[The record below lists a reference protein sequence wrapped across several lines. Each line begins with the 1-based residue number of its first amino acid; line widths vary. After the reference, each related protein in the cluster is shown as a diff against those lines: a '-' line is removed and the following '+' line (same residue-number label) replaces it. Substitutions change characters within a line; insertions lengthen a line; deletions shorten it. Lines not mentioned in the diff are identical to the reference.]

1 MIVQGL
7 HTDTH
12 RHIKKMTRKYP
23 NPLRTVEPYENP
35 EKPDSKRV
43 LLCSFRRWR
52 RRVSQRAGSEVR
64 FFCVALKASLRDRSW
79 ILGLGMARAYR
90 VEGFLGQGCL
100 DLQKG
105 STGVV
110 SGFSLWLAQ
119 GFHKTCP
126 AYLSCFGFVNLQ
138 TAAFPAC
145 LSILGER
152 FRLFNS
158 NYPRSLLIFIG
169 NEGLV
174 VCMLLAF
181 TGSQGLE
188 RGGRHSEAQPRVGSI
203 AAVTYSTV

>member
-1 MIVQGL
+1 
-7 HTDTH
+7 
-12 RHIKKMTRKYP
+12 MTRKKYP
-23 NPLRTVEPYENP
+23 SPLRTVEPYENP

-64 FFCVALKASLRDRSW
+64 FFCVALKTSLRDRSW

-100 DLQKG
+100 RDLHKG

-110 SGFSLWLAQ
+110 SGLSLWLAQ
-119 GFHKTCP
+119 GFHKTCL

-152 FRLFNS
+152 FRLLNS
-158 NYPRSLLIFIG
+158 NY
-169 NEGLV
+169 
-174 VCMLLAF
+174 

-188 RGGRHSEAQPRVGSI
+188 RGGRHSEAQPRVGSS
-203 AAVTYSTV
+203 AAVAYSTV